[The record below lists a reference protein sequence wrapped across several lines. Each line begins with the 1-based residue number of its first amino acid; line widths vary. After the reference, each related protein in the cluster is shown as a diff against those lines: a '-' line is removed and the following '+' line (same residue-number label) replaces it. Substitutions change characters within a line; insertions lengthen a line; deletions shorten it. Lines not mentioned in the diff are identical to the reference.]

1 MRFFKNSVFQRFR
14 SIGDL
19 LIYLCHMLTKYYI
32 EIDGVKAEL
41 PKGCLKNWD
50 EIKCVYKRSDFSGVT
65 RSFTTQF
72 EFVGEMYDRLM
83 ALYLR
88 DGVNARAA
96 ISLYTITNEW
106 AWEEQFTCDL
116 DFSSIEWDNY
126 VIKMNC
132 IDDSLASAIKAK
144 KSTKFEF
151 VVGQDI
157 PVADTLEYDRI
168 IMPNSVSHQIMG
180 NGDETDGG
188 RPGGRHEDGSVVIK
202 AASTLTRLSTYIV
215 GDSETYD
222 NSPVLFDDE
231 TEDSGSY
238 FLKLVNTTSDLK
250 VDIEIN
256 YFGFSCPRGAYV
268 KNAEIQLVKFDDANP
283 NINSSYINLGTVLK
297 IQESSKYFSRTCVG
311 CYPSLDALKKAHPNP
326 PANVYAIIGK
336 SAKLNECKAVYFT
349 AMTLNVHREWIQ
361 GRMSST
367 GGRGRK
373 KVICNEYRFLASFD
387 LSSYPSG
394 SKFALVYKCEMG
406 WDELYDPY
414 TELHFAVKSKIQT
427 RWASRA
433 KTISIDALNPT
444 SVLNALMSK
453 IVENSLNVET
463 QIKDTDSRIAKTY
476 LFAAESIRNILG
488 AKLYTSFNDFCDW
501 MEAVFGY
508 TYYLGE
514 RTKARFKRTQPYS
527 LIWSLGT
534 GHLLHTPC
542 PGGHSNQVVII
553 EGTPY
558 FAVMGDDYNADG
570 TSNFYTKWDG
580 SDVYND
586 PVTGKARLD
595 TLFYDTDYYQGIYF
609 DNSYTLQSFSGDVN
623 RGVCDSQTIHFVHR
637 SEIFGGEK
645 VVKLKN
651 TRDIEYSVN
660 TGLAYSSLTVGYD
673 KQEYE
678 DECGRDEWNFSAQYT
693 TGVDKFDKKL
703 SLISKYRADCY
714 GFEFLAQERAKDT
727 TDNKSDNTVFF
738 IHCKLNEEQQTDS
751 LSDSRGDSDEDNTTI
766 VTRALLCDRS
776 ATIVGALTDTVFNGE
791 YAPYKCAQANAAYI
805 AAALCPMTLKFASF
819 DGNTEVSIDGVKG
832 NADLQLKEQL
842 FTLGEV
848 QFSSADVDTQL
859 DVNALYEVYSNG
871 ITYRGFLK
879 EVSFKYAKSETAKY
893 KLIVKE
899 IVL

>member
-1 MRFFKNSVFQRFR
+1 MGTHLTYF
-14 SIGDL
+14 
-19 LIYLCHMLTKYYI
+19 CHMLTKYYI
-32 EIDGVKAEL
+32 EIDGVKVEV

-50 EIKCVYKRSDFSGVT
+50 EIQCVYKRSDFSGVT
-65 RSFTTQF
+65 RSFTSQF

-88 DGVNARAA
+88 DGVNARAT
-96 ISLYTITNEW
+96 ISLCTITNEW

-126 VIKMNC
+126 IVKMNC

-144 KSTKFEF
+144 KSTKYEF

-157 PVADTLEYDRI
+157 PVADTLMYDRLP
-168 IMPNSVSHQIMG
+168 MANSVSHQIMS
-180 NGDETDGG
+180 NGDETDGNAAD
-188 RPGGRHEDGSVVIK
+188 GGHKDGSVVLV
-202 AASTLTRLSTYIV
+202 STSDLKRVPTYVV
-215 GDSETYD
+215 GDAETYE

-231 TEDSGSY
+231 LEDSGSY
-238 FLKLVNTTSDLK
+238 FIKLVNPSSNLHL
-250 VDIEIN
+250 DIEIN
-256 YFGFSCPRGAYV
+256 YFGQVCLGAAPS
-268 KNAEIQLVKFDDANP
+268 NLINGEIHLMRFDAANP
-283 NINSSYINLGTVLK
+283 DINSNYQNLGTVFK
-297 IQESSKYFSRTCVG
+297 IEEISGAWNRQKCVG
-311 CYPSLDALKKAHPNP
+311 CYPSLDALKRAYPHPP
-326 PANVYAIIGK
+326 QDVFAIIGK
-336 SAKLNECKAVYFT
+336 SDLMGECDAIYFT
-349 AMTLNVHREWIQ
+349 PVTLNVPTEWVQ
-361 GRMSST
+361 GEITWYSM
-367 GGRGRK
+367 RGEAFRAYHQ
-373 KVICNEYRFLASFD
+373 ERRFISHFD
-387 LSSYPSG
+387 LSNQPAG
-394 SKFALVYKCEMG
+394 SMFALVYKANISSAGRPPKEA
-406 WDELYDPY
+406 EK
-414 TELHFAVKSKIQT
+414 HFAIKSRIITKWQ
-427 RWASRA
+427 SRA
-433 KTISIDALNPT
+433 NAITVDAMTPTRVLDAIMDKINENKLTVTGNISNY
-444 SVLNALMSK
+444 
-453 IVENSLNVET
+453 
-463 QIKDTDSRIAKTY
+463 DSRIANTF
-476 LFAAESIRNILG
+476 LFAAESIRNIPG

-678 DECGRDEWNFSAQYT
+678 AECGRDEWNFSAQYT

-714 GFEFLAQERAKDT
+714 GFEFLAQERTKDT

-832 NADLQLKEQL
+832 NANLQLKEQL

-848 QFSSADVDTQL
+848 QFSSAEVDAQL